1 MITVTQLVRDY
12 GTNSTILP
20 AEVPNYDAGKEFVLD
35 MIDSGGVT
43 PKAIDI
49 DLDVDGI
56 LAGLVNLDCLQELG
70 VKNLKPIL
78 PKSKRH
84 GIDLETV
91 DFYIKNN
98 YSHVIIPDSS
108 SNNLSELEMLSNAGI
123 KVLII
128 DHHMCN
134 QGLNY
139 YPDNVV
145 IINNKLDDVNC
156 REVSACMLSY
166 LFYQKLFAEL
176 GKQMNT
182 DNYIWGYVTLIS
194 DSCKL
199 SDPFIAPLV
208 KSIENFSNNIP
219 YLLSLFMTDYD
230 SLNRNFVSYKFAN
243 KINALSRTDN
253 VDLIYELVFRTKINL
268 MYKTEEFVARTN
280 EIYNSVRFESKKLVD
295 LVGDYIEDL
304 GHFGFIDLGKY
315 SHVTSLSAG
324 YLANST
330 GYISSMLMKKYGK
343 PVIVV
348 TPNSHSSY
356 KGSIR
361 GNGATVDLIN
371 LLNKLG
377 LVGGGHK
384 GAIGIDIPKHRLDE
398 FKMYMS
404 IYKVDDSNTD
414 MESYLVI
421 DGDNINFREFK
432 KLMRLCA
439 LHNEVAGNGVPEV
452 FLSRKLNYSFTRKD
466 YGKLIEFKM
475 GDVRVKCFNEEIDTS
490 ITQLIKPIIDNGVVG
505 IVQ

>member
-1 MITVTQLVRDY
+1 MITAAQLVRDY

-20 AEVPNYDAGKEFVLD
+20 AEVPNYEAGKEFVLD
-35 MIDSGGVT
+35 MVANGGVT
-43 PKAIDI
+43 PKAVDI

-56 LAGLVNLDCLQELG
+56 FAGLTNLNCLQELG
-70 VKNLKPIL
+70 VKNIKPII

-91 DFYIKNN
+91 NFYIKNN

-108 SNNLSELEMLSNAGI
+108 SNNLEELELLSNAGI

-134 QGLNY
+134 QGLGY
-139 YPDNVV
+139 YPENVV
-145 IINNKLDDVNC
+145 VINNKLEDVNC
-156 REVSACMLSY
+156 KEVSAGMLSY
-166 LFYQKLFAEL
+166 LFYQKLFAEVCKYL
-176 GKQMNT
+176 ST
-182 DNYIWGYVTLIS
+182 EYYIWGYVTLIA

-199 SDPFIAPLV
+199 SDQFIAPIV
-208 KSIENFSNNIP
+208 KSIENFDMNVP

-243 KINALSRTDN
+243 KINSLARTDN
-253 VDLIYELVFRTKINL
+253 VDLIYELVFRTKVNL
-268 MYKTEEFVARTN
+268 MYKTEEYVARTN
-280 EIYNSVRFESKKLVD
+280 EIYTNVRVESEKLVT
-295 LVGDYIEDL
+295 LVVNYIEDL
-304 GHFGFIDLGKY
+304 GQFGFIDLGRY
-315 SHVTSLSAG
+315 LHTTSLSAG

-330 GYISSMLMKKYGK
+330 GYISSMLMKRYGK

-404 IYKVDDSNTD
+404 IYKVKDTSSDI
-414 MESYLVI
+414 ESKLVI
-421 DGDNINFREFK
+421 DGDNVNFREFK

-452 FLSRKLNYSFTRKD
+452 FISRKLNYSFTRKN
-466 YGKLIEFKM
+466 YGKLIEFRM
-475 GDVRVKCFNEEIDTS
+475 GDIRVKCFNTEIDTS
-490 ITQLIKPIIDNGVVG
+490 ITQLIKPIIDKGVVG
-505 IVQ
+505 IVN